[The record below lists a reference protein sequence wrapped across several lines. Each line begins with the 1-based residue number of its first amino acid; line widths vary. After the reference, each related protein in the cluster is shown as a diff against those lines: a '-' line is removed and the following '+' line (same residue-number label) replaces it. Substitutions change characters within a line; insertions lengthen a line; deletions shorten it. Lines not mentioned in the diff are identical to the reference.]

1 MRGPAYEP
9 SPQVKPVVHSL
20 SDLKLTPPY
29 PDNNLL
35 TLHGE
40 QFLTSHQQ
48 PPHQSYHQDH
58 TLMVR

>member
-1 MRGPAYEP
+1 MTRYLPRYYRMIPA
-9 SPQVKPVVHSL
+9 QTAR
-20 SDLKLTPPY
+20 DDAAGLTPPY
-29 PDNNLL
+29 PDHNLL
-35 TLHGE
+35 TLHSE